1 MKKWYKN
8 DLSQPKPYLE
18 LRINGRV
25 KGGDKKFGLKKL
37 LTTIDALKWHIGFY
51 PILIFLSS

>member
-37 LTTIDALKWHIGFY
+37 
-51 PILIFLSS
+51 